1 MGFICVE
8 VSSMKKYIKFLAPLL
23 ALIVFAVSMHG
34 CMLAPKDWYIMTLR
48 YYQDGYASGW
58 ANERPDIKVY
68 DVLKRRPSKSGY
80 LLTDLDGDGDEE
92 LLIGFT
98 DIAGATR
105 FTDVFVWN
113 REDGAYHAL
122 SKNEGCYIYL
132 CADNIL
138 RVDFSNGVT
147 TTSRFLR
154 FDHKSNSFKEIEGE
168 YAPMMIDLHSF
179 WG

>member
-1 MGFICVE
+1 
-8 VSSMKKYIKFLAPLL
+8 MKKYIKILGAALAVVIL
-23 ALIVFAVSMHG
+23 ASSIHSCL
-34 CMLAPKDWYIMTLR
+34 LAPKDWYRMTIK

-58 ANERPDIKVY
+58 ANERIDIKVY
-68 DVLKRRPSKSGY
+68 DVLKRRPSKAGY
-80 LLTDLDGDGDEE
+80 LLTDLDGDGDDE

-122 SKNEGCYIYL
+122 TRREGCYIYL

-138 RVDFSNGVT
+138 RVDSSNGVEIR
-147 TTSRFLR
+147 SRFLK
-154 FDHKSNSFKEIEGE
+154 FNHKSNSFEEVEGQ
-168 YAPMMIDLHSF
+168 YAPRIIGLQSF
-179 WG
+179 WN

>member
-1 MGFICVE
+1 
-8 VSSMKKYIKFLAPLL
+8 MKKYYKLL
-23 ALIVFAVSMHG
+23 VPVMALVILAVSLHG

-48 YYQDGYASGW
+48 YYQDGYACGW

-80 LLTDLDGDGDEE
+80 LLTDLDGDGDKE

-113 REDGAYHAL
+113 RGDGAYHAL

-132 CADNIL
+132 CSDNVL
-138 RVDFSNGVT
+138 RVDSSNGVAT
-147 TTSRFLR
+147 FSRFLK
-154 FDHKSNSFKEIEGE
+154 FDNKSNSFEEVDGE
-168 YAPMMIDLHSF
+168 YAPMKIDLESF